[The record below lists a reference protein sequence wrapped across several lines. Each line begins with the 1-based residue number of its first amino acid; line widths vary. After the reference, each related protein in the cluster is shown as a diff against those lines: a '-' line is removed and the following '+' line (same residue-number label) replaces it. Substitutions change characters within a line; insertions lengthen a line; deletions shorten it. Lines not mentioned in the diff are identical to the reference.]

1 MALEEETIE
10 ILLTTTLE
18 QVLRF
23 LETNFKIKTILA
35 IHPAED
41 QIQQTLAAIAIPEP
55 TRQALEATLI
65 HPQDHTALQTL
76 AAAVMVADHR
86 EAEEEEDNFYFKL
99 NIKNKFKL
107 I

>member
-18 QVLRF
+18 QVRRF

-35 IHPAED
+35 IRPAED
-41 QIQQTLAAIAIPEP
+41 QIQQTHAVITTPIPEP
-55 TRQALEATLI
+55 IRQALEVTLI

-76 AAAVMVADHR
+76 AAAMMVGDHP
-86 EAEEEEDNFYFKL
+86 EAEEEEDNFYF
-99 NIKNKFKL
+99 
-107 I
+107 